1 MLALT
6 FFFFFSMCKAPLCVC
21 GCLWCGVHE
30 DVGGE
35 LEAPLADS
43 LVLSYS
49 EGHLCLAVFLAKTVG
64 PRQVCMCLSSWLI
77 LLCVCVCVCVCVYV
91 WWCGCQY
98 LSQFSLICLSYS

>member
-1 MLALT
+1 
-6 FFFFFSMCKAPLCVC
+6 FFIFMSMCKAPFVVC
-21 GCLWCGVHE
+21 GWLWCGVHE

-77 LLCVCVCVCVCVYV
+77 LVCVCVCVCRVGG
-91 WWCGCQY
+91 GCLY
-98 LSQFSLICLSYS
+98 FELMSNTIILMCRVV